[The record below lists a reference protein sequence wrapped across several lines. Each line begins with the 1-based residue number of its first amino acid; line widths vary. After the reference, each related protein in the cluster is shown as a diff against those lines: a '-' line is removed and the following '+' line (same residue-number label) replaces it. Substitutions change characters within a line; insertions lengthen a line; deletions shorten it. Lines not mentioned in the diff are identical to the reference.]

1 MSVGKCH
8 QVSER
13 GLIRILSALTK
24 EPSQNV
30 PGPLWTKI
38 IITEKS
44 ITVSEDSKW
53 QPPHRHPN

>member
-1 MSVGKCH
+1 MSVRKCR
-8 QVSER
+8 QVSKR

-38 IITEKS
+38 IITEQR

-53 QPPHRHPN
+53 QPPRRHQN